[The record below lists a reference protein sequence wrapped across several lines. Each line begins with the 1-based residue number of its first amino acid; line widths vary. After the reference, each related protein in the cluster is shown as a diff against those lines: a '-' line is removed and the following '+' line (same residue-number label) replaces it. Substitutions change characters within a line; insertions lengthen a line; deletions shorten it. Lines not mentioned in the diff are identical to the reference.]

1 MILILA
7 LFAAG
12 CAKPAPPIAVDS
24 YCEKF
29 VQKDLTDKGLRA
41 QSDANLRADLANA
54 NTHTR
59 DCIGDRSGSGG
70 PR

>member
-1 MILILA
+1 MILVLA
-7 LFAAG
+7 LVAAG
-12 CAKPAPPIAVDS
+12 CTPQPPIAVDS